1 MDIRAASLALHY
13 RLQGKLEM
21 VSRCPIQTQEDLS
34 LAYTP
39 GRGRPLPWRFKR
51 TCLSFQLTRRRN
63 LVAVITDGSAVLGLG
78 DIGPLAGMPLWK
90 GNAFC
95 SRSLPGWTRFPSVWT
110 PRT

>member
-39 GRGRPLPWRFKR
+39 GVAQPWRFKR
-51 TCLSFQLTRRRN
+51 TLPSP
-63 LVAVITDGSAVLGLG
+63 SSS
-78 DIGPLAGMPLWK
+78 PAGGTWW
-90 GNAFC
+90 
-95 SRSLPGWTRFPSVWT
+95 R
-110 PRT
+110 

>member
-39 GRGRPLPWRFKR
+39 GVAAP
-51 TCLSFQLTRRRN
+51 CLEIQKDPALCLQLTRQRN
-63 LVAVITDGSAVLGLG
+63 LVAVITDGCAVLGL
-78 DIGPLAGMPLWK
+78 

>member
-39 GRGRPLPWRFKR
+39 RCGRPPAWRFKR
-51 TCLSFQLTRRRN
+51 TLPSP
-63 LVAVITDGSAVLGLG
+63 SSS
-78 DIGPLAGMPLWK
+78 PAGGTWW
-90 GNAFC
+90 
-95 SRSLPGWTRFPSVWT
+95 R
-110 PRT
+110 

>member
-39 GRGRPLPWRFKR
+39 GVAAPAWRFKR
-51 TCLSFQLTRRRN
+51 TLPSP
-63 LVAVITDGSAVLGLG
+63 SSS
-78 DIGPLAGMPLWK
+78 PAGGTWW
-90 GNAFC
+90 
-95 SRSLPGWTRFPSVWT
+95 R
-110 PRT
+110 